1 MFMEKETKKIR
12 PIVTSRVLFISIL
25 DKIYLIA
32 LGLILLILT
41 VNNFLGPISSPYYGF
56 WIRVG
61 RELLILLGLFV
72 TYLIYNWFYKC
83 AVKTV
88 LCLTEKQVHQEV
100 YIPFY
105 KWEISIPLR
114 KITKIN
120 TFTCFWIFRAIV
132 IHQYHQLPLIF
143 WTWNNQ
149 EFKDKL
155 NELITKEPEKVENI
169 YENKNIINKEQHKLL
184 MYVGIVLAGII
195 ALIGIIKF
203 FNFAFGDH
211 IEVAGTYTRG
221 SNEMILFDDGSCY
234 IDDIVS
240 EDVTSCTW
248 YISDQNDYEYSIIE
262 DLIYDDYSYYYG
274 YSTEEDS
281 LFLEYDVDA
290 DSIEYNGYTYTK

>member
-12 PIVTSRVLFISIL
+12 PIVTSRVLFISVL
-25 DKIYLIA
+25 DKIYLIV
-32 LGLILLILT
+32 LGLSLLILT

-61 RELLILLGLFV
+61 RELLILLGIFIA
-72 TYLIYNWFYKC
+72 YLICNWFYKC

-143 WTWNNQ
+143 WTWNHQ

-155 NELITKEPEKVENI
+155 NELITKETERVENI
-169 YENKNIINKEQHKLL
+169 YENKNIINKEQYKLL

-195 ALIGIIKF
+195 ALIGVGKFINFVFGEEIDVSGNYSYGGNNIILYT
-203 FNFAFGDH
+203 D
-211 IEVAGTYTRG
+211 GTC
-221 SNEMILFDDGSCY
+221 D
-234 IDDIVS
+234 IDDIIYD
-240 EDVTSCTW
+240 DVTECTW
-248 YISDQNDYEYSIIE
+248 YISEETDIYVDYKYE
-262 DLIYDDYSYYYG
+262 DYSYYYG
-274 YSTEEDS
+274 YSIEEDT
-281 LFLEYDVDA
+281 LYLEYDVDT
-290 DSIEYNGYTYTK
+290 DSIEYSGNMYIR